1 MDHETIAKHMKISE
15 LLIDDI
21 GIPELKFFDIDSEA
35 MLDEKIKVLTD
46 LREGKSIE
54 EIPNFYDVL
63 ELMPGTD
70 KHWD

>member
-46 LREGKSIE
+46 LREGKSVE

-63 ELMPGTD
+63 ELMPGED

>member
-1 MDHETIAKHMKISE
+1 MDHETIEKHMKINE

-21 GIPELKFFDIDSEA
+21 GIPELRFFDIDSDA

-63 ELMPGTD
+63 ELMPRED